1 MSIKIMSKI
10 WECGPDAQADCFVLL
25 ALADFANDAG
35 ECWPSIETVAKKV
48 RMKERGVRQ
57 IIRRLEA
64 DGWLQTVVGGGRHGC
79 NNYRINPAPHAPLL
93 ADKPGTTCPP
103 APHAPRHETTETRHE
118 TTRNPAPHAPEPSRT
133 VNNHQAVAVCA
144 REVNSQDWTP
154 DKLHGAVMQAVG
166 LNDGRIPAHWMP
178 PAAPMHVWRWVTDL
192 GISPDVIIDAAQ
204 KNRQQHDDPP
214 NGPKA
219 LDGAMKRISAQ
230 IKAPAMKPAQ
240 TYSPAKPDEAASKLA
255 RYNRRAGANQ

>member
-118 TTRNPAPHAPEPSRT
+118 TTQNPAPHAPEPSRT
-133 VNNHQAVAVCA
+133 VNNHQQQP
-144 REVNSQDWTP
+144 REASRQTDRERI
-154 DKLHGAVMQAVG
+154 LAAIGADPSSGMIGPNGVRLGTMGDMAE
-166 LNDGRIPAHWMP
+166 
-178 PAAPMHVWRWVTDL
+178 AAKWSAL
-192 GISPDVIIDAAQ
+192 GISTDDQCALISERVLKIRQKQPTFSPRSFGYFTGAMADFAAQ
-204 KNRQQHDDPP
+204 K
-214 NGPKA
+214 A
-219 LDGAMKRISAQ
+219 
-230 IKAPAMKPAQ
+230 APIPQ
-240 TYSPAKPDEAASKLA
+240 GYSQAKPDEAASKLA